1 MMFGYNHWIFSVYIR
16 YVLHASGA
24 LQLLQLRTQVYS
36 GRVLMVPIYRIYE
49 DLSYYLKCDV
59 ILIVEVSP
67 SKGHHVTETVLTFVV
82 KKVFAI
88 VKV

>member
-1 MMFGYNHWIFSVYIR
+1 
-16 YVLHASGA
+16 
-24 LQLLQLRTQVYS
+24 
-36 GRVLMVPIYRIYE
+36 MVPIYRIYE